1 MSSTKKNFLYNS
13 AYQLLILLIPLITT
27 PYLSRVLGANGV
39 GTYSYYYSV
48 SNYFVIFILL
58 GLNNYGNRT
67 IAKVRDCPEQLSKT
81 FWQIYLMQ
89 FILGTVV
96 NFLYLFYVFFLSSNR
111 IISFTMWLYV
121 LSGMF
126 DINWFFF
133 GIEKFKLT
141 VTRNTIIK
149 LLTTVLI
156 FILVKKSSD
165 VILYCLI
172 LTGGMFLSQIVVW
185 PYLFKEVSVV
195 KPDFSSILVHLKPNI
210 FLFFTVIA
218 VSVYKIMDKIM
229 LGSMTSTVQVGYFE
243 SAEKLINVP
252 IALIVSLGTVMLPKI
267 SNMIVNKTEGLEEIL
282 YKSILFAMFLSSS
295 LCFGLM
301 GVSKEFVPLFFG
313 DGFETCIYLLL
324 ILLPSCL
331 FLAFA
336 NVIRT
341 QYLLPHQM
349 DKVYVISAF
358 LGAIF
363 NMVVNLI
370 LIPRIASLGAA
381 TATLGSE
388 LVVCIYQCSKVR
400 GKVPILK
407 FVKSSIPFVV
417 SGVVMYIFLF
427 NLSLSSSLF
436 LTLIF
441 KIIIGVVLYFTV
453 LYLLLR
459 MFYVNECY
467 VVKEILCKSISR
479 VLKRGL

>member
-111 IISFTMWLYV
+111 IVSFTMWLYV

-267 SNMIVNKTEGLEEIL
+267 SNMIVNKTEG
-282 YKSILFAMFLSSS
+282 FRRDS
-295 LCFGLM
+295 L
-301 GVSKEFVPLFFG
+301 
-313 DGFETCIYLLL
+313 
-324 ILLPSCL
+324 
-331 FLAFA
+331 
-336 NVIRT
+336 
-341 QYLLPHQM
+341 
-349 DKVYVISAF
+349 
-358 LGAIF
+358 
-363 NMVVNLI
+363 
-370 LIPRIASLGAA
+370 
-381 TATLGSE
+381 
-388 LVVCIYQCSKVR
+388 
-400 GKVPILK
+400 
-407 FVKSSIPFVV
+407 
-417 SGVVMYIFLF
+417 
-427 NLSLSSSLF
+427 
-436 LTLIF
+436 
-441 KIIIGVVLYFTV
+441 
-453 LYLLLR
+453 
-459 MFYVNECY
+459 
-467 VVKEILCKSISR
+467 
-479 VLKRGL
+479 